1 MTVIMA
7 MEVMQ
12 SFQGTTGHDHGD
24 GGNAVCNTVLNESV
38 VMIMVME
45 IMHSVLQ
52 CVKWVGGH
60 DHGDEDMHSVSG
72 HNMVMEIMHS
82 VT

>member
-12 SFQGTTGHDHGD
+12 SVLRCFQGTTGHDHGD
-24 GGNAVCNTVLNESV
+24 GGNAVCNAGLNESV

-45 IMHSVLQ
+45 IMLSVLQ
-52 CVKWVGGH
+52 CVK
-60 DHGDEDMHSVSG
+60 
-72 HNMVMEIMHS
+72 
-82 VT
+82 